1 MKKLGLIAGGGGLP
15 VSLANH
21 CLTADRA
28 MFVVRLKGF
37 SAPELAR
44 FDGVDI
50 GIAQLGRCL
59 RELRK
64 AGCRAVC
71 LAGTVARPDF
81 SKLGP
86 DWRGLAILPQLL
98 MAARKGDAAL
108 LSTLVGVFEK
118 EGFQVEGAHQVMG
131 DLTLPA
137 GVLGAISPSP
147 SQIEDIERAL
157 LVARTVG
164 RLDVGQGAVCCDGLV
179 LAVEA
184 QEGTDSMLRRVAE
197 LPQAIRGEPGRPRGV
212 LAKASKPQQERRV
225 DLPVIGLA
233 TLQLAAR
240 AGLAGIAGEA
250 GRTLLLDRDKVL
262 RMADDLG
269 LFLYGAS
276 PEGE

>member
-21 CLTADRA
+21 CVTADRA
-28 MFVVRLKGF
+28 LFVVRMKGF
-37 SAPELAR
+37 AAPELAR
-44 FDGVDI
+44 FEGVDI
-50 GIAQLGRCL
+50 GIAQLGHCI
-59 RELRK
+59 RELKK
-64 AGCRAVC
+64 AGCEAVC

-108 LSTLVGVFEK
+108 LSILVTVFEK
-118 EGFQVEGAHQVMG
+118 EGFCVEGAHQVMG

-137 GVLGAISPSP
+137 GVLGAHSPTA

>member
-1 MKKLGLIAGGGGLP
+1 MRKLGLIAGGGNLP
-15 VSLANH
+15 LSLANH
-21 CLTADRA
+21 CASADRP

-37 SAPELAR
+37 SAPELAK

-50 GIAQLGRCL
+50 GVAQLGRCF
-59 RELRK
+59 RELK
-64 AGCRAVC
+64 AAGCTSVC

-81 SKLGP
+81 SKLAP
-86 DWRGLAILPQLL
+86 DWRGLALLPQVL
-98 MAARKGDAAL
+98 MAARKGDDAL
-108 LSTLVGVFEK
+108 LSTMVRAFEK
-118 EGFQVEGAHQVMG
+118 EGFEVEGAHEVMG
-131 DLTLPA
+131 ELTLAA
-137 GVLGAISPSP
+137 GVLGTRSPTA
-147 SQIEDIERAL
+147 SQIEDIERAM

-184 QEGTDSMLRRVAE
+184 QEGTDAMLRRVAE
-197 LPQAIRGEPGRPRGV
+197 LPQAIRGTPGAPRGV
-212 LAKASKPQQERRV
+212 LAKASKPQQELRV

-250 GRTLLLDRDKVL
+250 GRTLLLDRDKVV
-262 RMADDLG
+262 RMADELG
-269 LFLYGAS
+269 LFLYGAA

>member
-21 CLTADRA
+21 CQTADRPF
-28 MFVVRLKGF
+28 FVLRLKGF
-37 SAPELAR
+37 AAPEMAR
-44 FDGVDI
+44 FEGVDL
-50 GIAQLGRCL
+50 GVAQLGRCF
-59 RELRK
+59 RELRA
-64 AGCRAVC
+64 AGCEAVC

-98 MAARKGDAAL
+98 MAARKGDDAL
-108 LSTLVGVFEK
+108 LSTLVRAFEK
-118 EGFQVEGAHQVMG
+118 EGFEVEGAHQVMG
-131 DLTLPA
+131 ELTLPA
-137 GVLGAISPSP
+137 GVLGLHSPSP

-157 LVARTVG
+157 LVARTIG
-164 RLDVGQGAVCCDGLV
+164 RLDVGQAAVCCDGLV

-184 QEGTDSMLRRVAE
+184 QEGTDAMLRRVAD
-197 LPQAIRGEPGRPRGV
+197 LPEAIRGVPGRPRGV

-233 TLQLAAR
+233 TLQMAAR

-250 GRTLLLDRDKVL
+250 GRTLLLDRDQVL